1 MFHRLFQ
8 MLWIIRMSSSE
19 GHVTLGHLLPSL
31 YVIHAVVTDEG
42 NPEEDLDAQSAE
54 SECDR
59 HSGEKAMG
67 MSFVEIL
74 QSSLSSSLFQA
85 SRLQFVFPYP

>member
-1 MFHRLFQ
+1 MVLDSGLASSHSTT
-8 MLWIIRMSSSE
+8 SSSE

-42 NPEEDLDAQSAE
+42 NPESDMDTQRTE
-54 SECDR
+54 SERDG
-59 HSGEKAMG
+59 HSREEVKE

-85 SRLQFVFPYP
+85 SRLQFVFHDS